1 MEKLHK
7 CIVWPRNKEHFYKLS
22 LQLVKAFGFYCR
34 IDRLMDKCQTVGYA
48 VLNSELKTEITLRPV
63 N

>member
-1 MEKLHK
+1 MEKVHE

-34 IDRLMDKCQTVGYA
+34 IDRHMDKCQTVGYA
-48 VLNSELKTEITLRPV
+48 VLNSQP
-63 N
+63 